1 LSALSLIHKET
12 KEWFASVVQWEHPD
26 AKDVLHG
33 LAWLWDIIKVDPL
46 RLGKHYICFSFEL
59 LALILIDL
67 YEYFRY
73 ATKKIRVGI
82 DWFRWIV
89 FLSEPKKKMEVN

>member
-1 LSALSLIHKET
+1 VGA
-12 KEWFASVVQWEHPD
+12 HPD

-46 RLGKHYICFSFEL
+46 RLGKHYICYSFEL

-67 YEYFRY
+67 Y
-73 ATKKIRVGI
+73 AL
-82 DWFRWIV
+82 IV
-89 FLSEPKKKMEVN
+89 TILLNLH